1 MPPLGRA
8 VGRLLIFF
16 RTSSTGIGSKC
27 SFLLSITCSLYVTL
41 AGFEAYGSYL

>member
-8 VGRLLIFF
+8 VGRLAVLS
-16 RTSSTGIGSKC
+16 TSSTGIGSKC

-41 AGFEAYGSYL
+41 AVFEAYGSYL